1 MTTPKPKS
9 PPWTASERVH
19 RWTLSLESTGVRQD
33 AKAYSGLFPS
43 ALVDKDNKAVRS
55 TDFDEIPGLMKFEG
69 MVMNDLGRWLGSSPE
84 EFGEI
89 VHPKRQ

>member
-1 MTTPKPKS
+1 M
-9 PPWTASERVH
+9 
-19 RWTLSLESTGVRQD
+19 
-33 AKAYSGLFPS
+33 
-43 ALVDKDNKAVRS
+43 DKDNKAVRS